1 MKAVEILAPAGSSQS
16 LKAAV
21 NASCDAV
28 YVGGVKFGARAY
40 ADNFTPETMKEA
52 IDFVHLHGKKIYMTV
67 NTLLKNT
74 ELEKEL
80 FEYSRR
86 YYELGV
92 DAIIVQDLGV
102 LHFLHENF
110 PKLPLHAS
118 TQMSITMGEGAGV
131 LKDMGVTRIV
141 NAREL
146 SLSEIKEIRKSTD
159 LEIESFVHGALC
171 YCYSGKCLLSS
182 MIGGRSGNR
191 GRCAQPCRM
200 PYQLKID
207 GENRGTGYYLSP
219 KDMETLEILPQL
231 IQAGIDSFKI
241 EGRMKSPEYTAAVT
255 SVYRKYTDLYYELG
269 EAGYEE
275 YRKSHEEELKG
286 DLRNLSDIYNRGG
299 FSRGYYE
306 VQNGFSMLSID
317 RPNHSGVL
325 VGKVIKSTDSQMT
338 IELTEDIN
346 AQDVLEVRK
355 ENEAL
360 YEYTVKTGENKGKK
374 ITANYK
380 RGLKIKPGCMVYRTR
395 NNSLLDKTREEY
407 LEKKSRIPV
416 RGHFK
421 AEPDEPICLTLSCYE
436 KQVRVFGDNPDMAK
450 NQPLTKEHLY
460 KQLDKMGD
468 TSLYFEALTIELTGE
483 LFIPVG
489 KLNELRREGVQ
500 ALVQA
505 ITEGHRRNAGM
516 QEKISGFSGKKEE
529 KDLEV
534 SVLVQRTEQLEA
546 VWDNPHVSEIILE
559 SDMTALNKLT
569 YYTEEINKRG
579 KRTVLALPHVLR
591 RKGYELFLQNKSV
604 LEDNTING
612 YLIRTLEE
620 YELLTNKLKTK
631 KRLIGDTYLYAMNR
645 HGAEYLNEL
654 GFDGITAPFEL
665 NYQELRE
672 VSGLY
677 QYMAV
682 YTRLPVMISAQC
694 LYLTDSKRDKKPIA
708 GISEEACCLKEAENA
723 FLFDRFQ
730 NAFPVMRHC
739 RDCYNV
745 IYNSKPLSLLSC
757 VNEVESLN
765 TAYVRL
771 DFTGEDARETKDI
784 LDKYLNAYLFGEAAM
799 EKENDITRGHFK
811 RGIE

>member
-1 MKAVEILAPAGSSQS
+1 MKTVEILAPAGSFNS

-52 IDFVHLHGKKIYMTV
+52 IDFVHLYGKKIYMTV

-80 FEYSRR
+80 FEYIRR

-92 DAIIVQDLGV
+92 DAVIVQDLGV

-118 TQMSITMGEGAGV
+118 TQMSITMGEGANV
-131 LKDMGVTRIV
+131 LKDKGVTRIV

-200 PYQLKID
+200 PYQLGIN
-207 GENRGTGYYLSP
+207 GENKGTGYYLSP
-219 KDMETLEILPQL
+219 KDIETLEILPKL

-269 EAGYEE
+269 EAGYED
-275 YRKSHEEELKG
+275 YRRSRGEELKG

-299 FSRGYYE
+299 FSKGYYE
-306 VQNGFSMLSID
+306 VQNGFSMLSTD

-325 VGKVIKSTDSQMT
+325 VGKVIKTTDSQMT
-338 IELTEDIN
+338 IELTEDLN
-346 AQDVLEVRK
+346 AYDVLEVRK
-355 ENEAL
+355 ENEGL
-360 YEYTVKTGENKGKK
+360 YEYTVKTGENKGRK

-380 RGLKIKPGCMVYRTR
+380 RGLKIKPGYMVYRTR
-395 NNSLLDKTREEY
+395 NNSLLDKIREEY
-407 LEKKSRIPV
+407 LEKKNRMPV

-421 AEPDEPICLTLSCYE
+421 AEPDEPICLTLSCYGKE
-436 KQVRVFGDNPDMAK
+436 VKVFGDIADTAK
-450 NQPLTKEHLY
+450 KQPLTRENLY

-468 TSLYFEALTIELTGE
+468 TYFYFDTLTIEITGD

-500 ALVQA
+500 ALLQE
-505 ITEGHRRNAGM
+505 ITESHRRDTRI
-516 QEKISGFSGKKEE
+516 QERLTCFTGRKEKKEPE
-529 KDLEV
+529 I
-534 SVLVQRTEQLEA
+534 SVLVQRAEQLEA
-546 VWDNPHVSEIILE
+546 VWDNPYVKEIILE
-559 SDMTALNKLT
+559 SDMTSLNNLT
-569 YYTEEINKRG
+569 YYTGEINKRG
-579 KRTVLALPHVLR
+579 KQAVLALPHVFR
-591 RKGYELFLQNKSV
+591 RRSYELFLQNKSV

-620 YELLTNKLKTK
+620 YELLKKNLKTGK
-631 KRLIGDTYLYAMNR
+631 KLIGDTYLYAMNR
-645 HGAEYLNEL
+645 QSAEYLNEL
-654 GFDGITAPFEL
+654 GFDGITAPLEL
-665 NYQELRE
+665 NYQELKE
-672 VSGLY
+672 ISDLY
-677 QYMAV
+677 QYITV
-682 YTRLPVMISAQC
+682 YTKLPVMVSAQC
-694 LYLTDSKRDKKPIA
+694 LYLTESKRDKKPAA
-708 GISEEACCLKEAENA
+708 GISEGACCLKEAENA
-723 FLFDRFQ
+723 YLFDRFQ

-745 IYNSKPLSLLSC
+745 IYNSAPLSLLSC
-757 VNEVESLN
+757 AKDVKTLN

-771 DFTGEDARETKDI
+771 DFTGEDGGETRDI
-784 LDKYLNAYLFGEAAM
+784 LDKYVDAYLHGKAVL